1 MAEGIVIKIW
11 NVKASS
17 STRSGAS
24 QIQSSIDYIENPEK
38 VCIRIADSS
47 QFQMGNELTYVMNDI
62 KTVDGLYVGAR
73 HITDIKNATEEMMQI
88 KEFYG
93 KLDGRVATHGVISL
107 DVTESDPKN
116 AGKLMLL
123 LDELMQKVFP
133 DNQVVYA
140 VHTNTENL
148 HIHFILNTVGLY
160 GKKIHMDN
168 DFMSKVLEP
177 AVNELAEKYGFTPN
191 EKWNRKKR
199 LEDIPLPQ
207 RKMILRGLI
216 DNAIEQTDDF
226 AAFIAYLR
234 ADGLTVNVGKNLS
247 LQMDGMQRA
256 MRTGQ
261 LGKNYTIEGICQ
273 RLSTKMDPLVW
284 KSISEEAHYISEKE
298 MLLFTPSKMKN
309 YSDMNQDEK
318 KEAVRMLRLGRNPW
332 EETRNDNWQ
341 IQRMSKQLNEIGYV
355 YELVHYYSR
364 GVDNAELALSDII
377 SRRKNLSEERKEI
390 RENLKAYKPIIS
402 IYEEMK
408 KYMIRAYLY
417 DAYGR
422 TEYIEDFKRYQE
434 LSDRLMNIY
443 GKSVEEVADYI
454 ADQKA
459 QLIYA
464 KAQDTELNDQYKIIK
479 NYLDNKKF
487 EVDERGLSFFKAVG
501 HSEAKREA
509 REYGIFASDM
519 KYITAK
525 DVEDNLIL
533 AGKMDAP
540 VTTLKLTEAMQKTL
554 HENYEKYVDEH
565 SNIPVDFSIYK
576 DKDDDS
582 MEARNRYVRRAE
594 TVQNLIQ
601 AGYTKAQIR
610 FLYELIMADYGADR
624 IQKMFPTDCTI
635 DEIKN
640 FAKIL

>member
-11 NVKASS
+11 NVTASR

-38 VCIRIADSS
+38 VGIRISDSS
-47 QFQMGNELTYVMNDI
+47 QLQMGNELTYVMNDI

-107 DVTESDPKN
+107 DVTESNPKN

-148 HIHFILNTVGLY
+148 HIHFILNTVGLD

-199 LEDIPLPQ
+199 PEDIPLPQ

-298 MLLFTPSKMKN
+298 MLLFTPNKMKN

-377 SRRKNLSEERKEI
+377 SRRKNLAAERKEI

-422 TEYIEDFKRYQE
+422 SEYIEDYKRYQE

-464 KAQDTELNDQYKIIK
+464 KAQDTELNDQYRIIK

-525 DVEDNLIL
+525 DVEDIIVRV
-533 AGKMDAP
+533 
-540 VTTLKLTEAMQKTL
+540 VTTPDVIDGKNTVTTTVTVLT
-554 HENYEKYVDEH
+554 NDEKVVKEISSKYLDAKAFNDALFELSTEYDLRECQTH
-565 SNIPVDFSIYK
+565 RKNI
-576 DKDDDS
+576 
-582 MEARNRYVRRAE
+582 R
-594 TVQNLIQ
+594 
-601 AGYTKAQIR
+601 
-610 FLYELIMADYGADR
+610 
-624 IQKMFPTDCTI
+624 
-635 DEIKN
+635 KN
-640 FAKIL
+640 AL

>member
-1 MAEGIVIKIW
+1 MGKKKGGDMAEGIVIKIW

-177 AVNELAEKYGFTPN
+177 AVNELAEKYGLTPN

-525 DVEDNLIL
+525 DVEDIIVRV
-533 AGKMDAP
+533 
-540 VTTLKLTEAMQKTL
+540 VTTPDVIDGKNTVTTTVTVLT
-554 HENYEKYVDEH
+554 NDEKVVKEISSKYLDAKAFNDALFELSTEYDLRECQTH
-565 SNIPVDFSIYK
+565 RKNI
-576 DKDDDS
+576 
-582 MEARNRYVRRAE
+582 R
-594 TVQNLIQ
+594 
-601 AGYTKAQIR
+601 
-610 FLYELIMADYGADR
+610 
-624 IQKMFPTDCTI
+624 
-635 DEIKN
+635 KN
-640 FAKIL
+640 AL

>member
-1 MAEGIVIKIW
+1 MGKKKGGDMAEGIVINIW

-525 DVEDNLIL
+525 DVEDIIVRV
-533 AGKMDAP
+533 
-540 VTTLKLTEAMQKTL
+540 VTTPDVIDGKNTVTTTVTVLT
-554 HENYEKYVDEH
+554 NDEKVVKEISSKYLDAKAFNDALFELSTEYDLRECQTH
-565 SNIPVDFSIYK
+565 RKNI
-576 DKDDDS
+576 
-582 MEARNRYVRRAE
+582 R
-594 TVQNLIQ
+594 
-601 AGYTKAQIR
+601 
-610 FLYELIMADYGADR
+610 
-624 IQKMFPTDCTI
+624 
-635 DEIKN
+635 KN
-640 FAKIL
+640 AL

>member
-298 MLLFTPSKMKN
+298 MLLFTTSKMKN

-525 DVEDNLIL
+525 DVEDIIVRV
-533 AGKMDAP
+533 
-540 VTTLKLTEAMQKTL
+540 VTTPDVIDGKNTVTTTVTVLT
-554 HENYEKYVDEH
+554 NDEKVVKEISSKYLDAKAFNDALFELSTEYDLRECQTH
-565 SNIPVDFSIYK
+565 RKNI
-576 DKDDDS
+576 
-582 MEARNRYVRRAE
+582 R
-594 TVQNLIQ
+594 
-601 AGYTKAQIR
+601 
-610 FLYELIMADYGADR
+610 
-624 IQKMFPTDCTI
+624 
-635 DEIKN
+635 KN
-640 FAKIL
+640 AL

>member
-11 NVKASS
+11 NVTASS

-38 VCIRIADSS
+38 VGIRISDSS
-47 QFQMGNELTYVMNDI
+47 QLQMGNELTYVMNDI

-191 EKWNRKKR
+191 EKWNRKKMP
-199 LEDIPLPQ
+199 EAIPLPQ

-247 LQMDGMQRA
+247 LQMEGMQRA

-434 LSDRLMNIY
+434 LSDRLMKIY

-454 ADQKA
+454 ADQRA

-464 KAQDTELNDQYKIIK
+464 KAQDVELNDQYKLIK
-479 NYLDNKKF
+479 NYLDNKRF

-525 DVEDNLIL
+525 DVEDIIVRV
-533 AGKMDAP
+533 
-540 VTTLKLTEAMQKTL
+540 VTTPDVIDGKNTVTTTVTVLT
-554 HENYEKYVDEH
+554 NDEKVVKEISSKYLDAKAFNDALFELSTEYDLRECQTH
-565 SNIPVDFSIYK
+565 RKNI
-576 DKDDDS
+576 
-582 MEARNRYVRRAE
+582 R
-594 TVQNLIQ
+594 
-601 AGYTKAQIR
+601 
-610 FLYELIMADYGADR
+610 
-624 IQKMFPTDCTI
+624 
-635 DEIKN
+635 KN
-640 FAKIL
+640 AL

>member
-1 MAEGIVIKIW
+1 
-11 NVKASS
+11 
-17 STRSGAS
+17 
-24 QIQSSIDYIENPEK
+24 
-38 VCIRIADSS
+38 
-47 QFQMGNELTYVMNDI
+47 MGNELTYVMNDI

-525 DVEDNLIL
+525 DVEDIIVRV
-533 AGKMDAP
+533 
-540 VTTLKLTEAMQKTL
+540 VTTPDVIDGKNTVTTTVTVLT
-554 HENYEKYVDEH
+554 NDEKVVKEISSKYLDAKAFNDALFELSTEYDLRECQTH
-565 SNIPVDFSIYK
+565 RKNI
-576 DKDDDS
+576 
-582 MEARNRYVRRAE
+582 R
-594 TVQNLIQ
+594 
-601 AGYTKAQIR
+601 
-610 FLYELIMADYGADR
+610 
-624 IQKMFPTDCTI
+624 
-635 DEIKN
+635 KN
-640 FAKIL
+640 AL

>member
-11 NVKASS
+11 NVTASS

-38 VCIRIADSS
+38 VGIRISDSS
-47 QFQMGNELTYVMNDI
+47 QLQMGNELTYVMNDI

-191 EKWNRKKR
+191 EKWNRKKMP
-199 LEDIPLPQ
+199 EAIPLPQ

-464 KAQDTELNDQYKIIK
+464 KAQDTELNDQYRIIK

-525 DVEDNLIL
+525 DVEDIIVRV
-533 AGKMDAP
+533 
-540 VTTLKLTEAMQKTL
+540 VTTPDVIDGKNTVTTTVTVLT
-554 HENYEKYVDEH
+554 NDEKVVKEISSKYLDAKAFNDALFELSTEYGLRECQTH
-565 SNIPVDFSIYK
+565 RKNI
-576 DKDDDS
+576 
-582 MEARNRYVRRAE
+582 R
-594 TVQNLIQ
+594 
-601 AGYTKAQIR
+601 
-610 FLYELIMADYGADR
+610 
-624 IQKMFPTDCTI
+624 
-635 DEIKN
+635 KN
-640 FAKIL
+640 AL

>member
-11 NVKASS
+11 NVTASS

-38 VCIRIADSS
+38 VGVKLSPTTGM
-47 QFQMGNELTYVMNDI
+47 QMGNELTYVMNDI

-73 HITDIKNATEEMMQI
+73 HISDIKNATEEMMQV
-88 KEFYG
+88 KEFFG

-107 DVTESDPKN
+107 DASESDPKN

-148 HIHFILNTVGLY
+148 HIHFILNTVGLD

-168 DFMSKVLEP
+168 NFMSKVLEP
-177 AVNELAEKYGFTPN
+177 AVNELALKYGFTPN
-191 EKWNRKKR
+191 EKWTKKKEPEA
-199 LEDIPLPQ
+199 LPLVQ
-207 RKMILRGLI
+207 RKLILRGLI

-226 AAFIAYLR
+226 ASFIAYLR
-234 ADGLTVNVGKNLS
+234 KDGLTVNVGKNFT
-247 LQMDGMQRA
+247 LQMEGMQRA

-261 LGKNYTIEGICQ
+261 LGKNYTIEGICK
-273 RLSTKMDPLVW
+273 RLSTKLDPLVW
-284 KSISEEAHYISEKE
+284 KSISEEAHYISERE
-298 MLLFTPSKMKN
+298 MLLFTPNKMKR
-309 YSDMNQDEK
+309 YRDMETDEK
-318 KEAVRMLRLGRNPW
+318 HEAVRLLRLGRNPW
-332 EETRNDNWQ
+332 EEARTDNWQ
-341 IQRMSKQLNEIGYV
+341 IQKMSKQLNEIGFV
-355 YELVHYYSR
+355 YELVHFYSR
-364 GVDNAELALSDII
+364 GADNAEAALSDIVN
-377 SRRKNLSEERKEI
+377 RRKSLAAERKEI

-402 IYEEMK
+402 IYKEMK
-408 KYMIRAYLY
+408 KYMMRAYLY

-422 TEYIEDFKRYQE
+422 TEYIDDFKMYQE
-434 LSDRLMNIY
+434 LSDRLMKIY

-479 NYLDNKKF
+479 NYLNDKKF
-487 EVDERGLSFFKAVG
+487 DVDERGLSFFKAVG

-509 REYGIFASDM
+509 REYVILASDM

-525 DVEDNLIL
+525 D
-533 AGKMDAP
+533 MDDVIIRV
-540 VTTLKLTEAMQKTL
+540 VTTPDVIDGKNTVTTTVTVLSNDEKVIKEISSKDYESKAFNEALFELSTEYGLRDCQTHRK
-554 HENYEKYVDEH
+554 
-565 SNIPVDFSIYK
+565 NI
-576 DKDDDS
+576 
-582 MEARNRYVRRAE
+582 R
-594 TVQNLIQ
+594 
-601 AGYTKAQIR
+601 
-610 FLYELIMADYGADR
+610 
-624 IQKMFPTDCTI
+624 
-635 DEIKN
+635 KN
-640 FAKIL
+640 AL

>member
-1 MAEGIVIKIW
+1 MGKKKGGDMAEGIVIKIW

-298 MLLFTPSKMKN
+298 MLLFTPNKMKN

-525 DVEDNLIL
+525 DVEDIIVRV
-533 AGKMDAP
+533 
-540 VTTLKLTEAMQKTL
+540 VTTPDVIDGKNTVTTTVTVLT
-554 HENYEKYVDEH
+554 NDEKVVKEISSKYLDAKAFNDALFELSTEYDLRECQTH
-565 SNIPVDFSIYK
+565 RKNI
-576 DKDDDS
+576 
-582 MEARNRYVRRAE
+582 R
-594 TVQNLIQ
+594 
-601 AGYTKAQIR
+601 
-610 FLYELIMADYGADR
+610 
-624 IQKMFPTDCTI
+624 
-635 DEIKN
+635 KN
-640 FAKIL
+640 AL

>member
-11 NVKASS
+11 NVTASS

-38 VCIRIADSS
+38 VGIRISDSS
-47 QFQMGNELTYVMNDI
+47 QLQMGNELTYVMNDI

-191 EKWNRKKR
+191 EKWNRKKMP
-199 LEDIPLPQ
+199 EAIPLPQ

-309 YSDMNQDEK
+309 YSDMNQNEK
-318 KEAVRMLRLGRNPW
+318 KEVVRMLRLGRNPW

-434 LSDRLMNIY
+434 LSDRLMKIY

-454 ADQKA
+454 ADQRA

-464 KAQDTELNDQYKIIK
+464 KAQDVELNDQYKLIK
-479 NYLDNKKF
+479 NYLDNKRF

-525 DVEDNLIL
+525 DVEDIIVRV
-533 AGKMDAP
+533 
-540 VTTLKLTEAMQKTL
+540 VTTPDVIDGKNTVTTTVTVLT
-554 HENYEKYVDEH
+554 NDEKVVKEISSKYLDAKAFNDALFELSTEYGLRECQTH
-565 SNIPVDFSIYK
+565 RKNI
-576 DKDDDS
+576 
-582 MEARNRYVRRAE
+582 R
-594 TVQNLIQ
+594 
-601 AGYTKAQIR
+601 
-610 FLYELIMADYGADR
+610 
-624 IQKMFPTDCTI
+624 
-635 DEIKN
+635 KN
-640 FAKIL
+640 AL

>member
-11 NVKASS
+11 NVTASR

-38 VCIRIADSS
+38 VGIRISDSS
-47 QFQMGNELTYVMNDI
+47 QLQMGNELTYVMNDI

-191 EKWNRKKR
+191 EKWNRKKMP
-199 LEDIPLPQ
+199 EAIPLPQ

-309 YSDMNQDEK
+309 YSDMNQNEK
-318 KEAVRMLRLGRNPW
+318 KEVVRMLRLGRNPW
-332 EETRNDNWQ
+332 EETSNDNWQ

-434 LSDRLMNIY
+434 LSDRLMKIY

-454 ADQKA
+454 ADQRA

-464 KAQDTELNDQYKIIK
+464 KAQDVELNDQYKLIK
-479 NYLDNKKF
+479 NYLDNKRF

-525 DVEDNLIL
+525 DVEDIIVRV
-533 AGKMDAP
+533 
-540 VTTLKLTEAMQKTL
+540 VTTPDVIDGKNTVTTTVTVLT
-554 HENYEKYVDEH
+554 NDEKVVKEISSKYLDAKAFNDALFELSTEYGLRECQTH
-565 SNIPVDFSIYK
+565 RKNI
-576 DKDDDS
+576 
-582 MEARNRYVRRAE
+582 R
-594 TVQNLIQ
+594 
-601 AGYTKAQIR
+601 
-610 FLYELIMADYGADR
+610 
-624 IQKMFPTDCTI
+624 
-635 DEIKN
+635 KN
-640 FAKIL
+640 AL

>member
-519 KYITAK
+519 KYITTK
-525 DVEDNLIL
+525 DVEDIIVRV
-533 AGKMDAP
+533 
-540 VTTLKLTEAMQKTL
+540 VTTPDVIDGKNTVTTTVTVLT
-554 HENYEKYVDEH
+554 NDEKVVKEISSKYLDAKAFNDALFELSTEYDLRECQTH
-565 SNIPVDFSIYK
+565 RKNI
-576 DKDDDS
+576 
-582 MEARNRYVRRAE
+582 R
-594 TVQNLIQ
+594 
-601 AGYTKAQIR
+601 
-610 FLYELIMADYGADR
+610 
-624 IQKMFPTDCTI
+624 
-635 DEIKN
+635 KN
-640 FAKIL
+640 AL

>member
-11 NVKASS
+11 NVTASS

-38 VCIRIADSS
+38 VGVKLSPTTGM
-47 QFQMGNELTYVMNDI
+47 QMGNELTYVMNDI

-73 HITDIKNATEEMMQI
+73 HISDIKNATEEMMQV
-88 KEFYG
+88 KEFFG

-107 DVTESDPKN
+107 DASESDPKN

-148 HIHFILNTVGLY
+148 HIHFILNTVGLD

-168 DFMSKVLEP
+168 NFMSKVLEP
-177 AVNELAEKYGFTPN
+177 AVNELALKYGFTPN
-191 EKWNRKKR
+191 EKWTKKKEPEA
-199 LEDIPLPQ
+199 LPLVQ
-207 RKMILRGLI
+207 RKLILRGLI

-226 AAFIAYLR
+226 ASFIAYLR
-234 ADGLTVNVGKNLS
+234 KDGLTVNVGKNLT
-247 LQMDGMQRA
+247 LQMEGMQRA

-261 LGKNYTIEGICQ
+261 LGKNYTIEGICT
-273 RLSTKMDPLVW
+273 RLSTKLDPLVW
-284 KSISEEAHYISEKE
+284 KSISEEAHYISERE
-298 MLLFTPSKMKN
+298 MLLFTPNKMKR
-309 YSDMNQDEK
+309 YRDMETDEK
-318 KEAVRMLRLGRNPW
+318 HEAVRLLRLGRNPW
-332 EETRNDNWQ
+332 EEARTDNWQ
-341 IQRMSKQLNEIGYV
+341 IQKMSKQLNEIGFV
-355 YELVHYYSR
+355 YELVHFYSR
-364 GVDNAELALSDII
+364 GADNAEAALSDIVN
-377 SRRKNLSEERKEI
+377 RRKSLAAERKEI

-402 IYEEMK
+402 IYKEMK
-408 KYMIRAYLY
+408 KYMMRAYLY

-422 TEYIEDFKRYQE
+422 TEYIDDFKMYQE
-434 LSDRLMNIY
+434 LSDRLMKIY

-479 NYLDNKKF
+479 NYLNDKKF
-487 EVDERGLSFFKAVG
+487 DVDERGLSFFKAVG

-509 REYGIFASDM
+509 REYVILASDM

-525 DVEDNLIL
+525 D
-533 AGKMDAP
+533 MDDVIIRV
-540 VTTLKLTEAMQKTL
+540 VTTPDVIDGKNTVTTTVTVLSNDEKVIKEISSKDYESKAFNEALFELSTEYGLRDCQTHRK
-554 HENYEKYVDEH
+554 
-565 SNIPVDFSIYK
+565 NI
-576 DKDDDS
+576 
-582 MEARNRYVRRAE
+582 R
-594 TVQNLIQ
+594 
-601 AGYTKAQIR
+601 
-610 FLYELIMADYGADR
+610 
-624 IQKMFPTDCTI
+624 
-635 DEIKN
+635 KN
-640 FAKIL
+640 AL

>member
-168 DFMSKVLEP
+168 DFMSKVLES

-525 DVEDNLIL
+525 DVEDIIVRV
-533 AGKMDAP
+533 
-540 VTTLKLTEAMQKTL
+540 VTTPDVIDGKNTVTTTVTVLT
-554 HENYEKYVDEH
+554 NDEKVVKEISSKYLDAKAFNDALFELSTEYDLRECQTH
-565 SNIPVDFSIYK
+565 RKNI
-576 DKDDDS
+576 
-582 MEARNRYVRRAE
+582 R
-594 TVQNLIQ
+594 
-601 AGYTKAQIR
+601 
-610 FLYELIMADYGADR
+610 
-624 IQKMFPTDCTI
+624 
-635 DEIKN
+635 KN
-640 FAKIL
+640 AL

>member
-1 MAEGIVIKIW
+1 MGKKKGGDMAEGIVIKIW

-140 VHTNTENL
+140 VHNNTENL

-525 DVEDNLIL
+525 DVEDIIVRV
-533 AGKMDAP
+533 
-540 VTTLKLTEAMQKTL
+540 VTTPDVIDGKNTVTTTVTVLT
-554 HENYEKYVDEH
+554 NDEKVVKEISSKYLDAKAFNDALFELSTEYDLRECQTH
-565 SNIPVDFSIYK
+565 RKNI
-576 DKDDDS
+576 
-582 MEARNRYVRRAE
+582 R
-594 TVQNLIQ
+594 
-601 AGYTKAQIR
+601 
-610 FLYELIMADYGADR
+610 
-624 IQKMFPTDCTI
+624 
-635 DEIKN
+635 KN
-640 FAKIL
+640 AL

>member
-525 DVEDNLIL
+525 DVEDIIIRV
-533 AGKMDAP
+533 
-540 VTTLKLTEAMQKTL
+540 VTTPDLIDGKNTVTTTVTVLT
-554 HENYEKYVDEH
+554 NDEKVVKEISSKYLDAKAFNDALFELSTEYDLRECQTH
-565 SNIPVDFSIYK
+565 RKNI
-576 DKDDDS
+576 
-582 MEARNRYVRRAE
+582 R
-594 TVQNLIQ
+594 
-601 AGYTKAQIR
+601 
-610 FLYELIMADYGADR
+610 
-624 IQKMFPTDCTI
+624 
-635 DEIKN
+635 KN
-640 FAKIL
+640 AL

>member
-11 NVKASS
+11 NVTASS

-38 VCIRIADSS
+38 VGVKLSPTTGM
-47 QFQMGNELTYVMNDI
+47 QMGNELTYVMNDI

-73 HITDIKNATEEMMQI
+73 HISDIKNATEEMMQV
-88 KEFYG
+88 KEFFG

-107 DVTESDPKN
+107 DASESDPKN

-148 HIHFILNTVGLY
+148 HIHFILNTVGLD

-168 DFMSKVLEP
+168 NFMSKVLEP
-177 AVNELAEKYGFTPN
+177 AVNELALKYGFTPN
-191 EKWNRKKR
+191 EKWTKKKEPEA
-199 LEDIPLPQ
+199 LPLVQ
-207 RKMILRGLI
+207 RKLILRGLI

-226 AAFIAYLR
+226 ASFVAYLR
-234 ADGLTVNVGKNLS
+234 KDGLTVNVGKNLT
-247 LQMDGMQRA
+247 LQMEGMQRA

-261 LGKNYTIEGICQ
+261 LGKNYTIEGICT
-273 RLSTKMDPLVW
+273 RLSTKLDPLVW
-284 KSISEEAHYISEKE
+284 KSISEEAHYISERE
-298 MLLFTPSKMKN
+298 MLLFTPNKMKR
-309 YSDMNQDEK
+309 YRDMETDEK
-318 KEAVRMLRLGRNPW
+318 HEAVRLLRLGRNPW
-332 EETRNDNWQ
+332 EEARTDNWQ
-341 IQRMSKQLNEIGYV
+341 IQKMSKQLNEIGFV
-355 YELVHYYSR
+355 YELVHFYSS
-364 GVDNAELALSDII
+364 GADNAEAALSDIVN
-377 SRRKNLSEERKEI
+377 RRKSLAAERKEI

-402 IYEEMK
+402 IYKEMK
-408 KYMIRAYLY
+408 KYMMRAYLY

-422 TEYIEDFKRYQE
+422 TEYIDDFKMYQE
-434 LSDRLMNIY
+434 LSDRLMKIY

-479 NYLDNKKF
+479 NYLNDKKF
-487 EVDERGLSFFKAVG
+487 DVDERGLSFFKAVG

-509 REYGIFASDM
+509 REYGILASDM

-525 DVEDNLIL
+525 DVDDVIIRV
-533 AGKMDAP
+533 
-540 VTTLKLTEAMQKTL
+540 VTTPDVIDGKNTVTTTVTVLSNDEQVIKEISSKDCDAKAFNEALFELSTEYGLRDCQTHRK
-554 HENYEKYVDEH
+554 
-565 SNIPVDFSIYK
+565 NI
-576 DKDDDS
+576 
-582 MEARNRYVRRAE
+582 R
-594 TVQNLIQ
+594 
-601 AGYTKAQIR
+601 
-610 FLYELIMADYGADR
+610 
-624 IQKMFPTDCTI
+624 
-635 DEIKN
+635 KN
-640 FAKIL
+640 AL

>member
-11 NVKASS
+11 NVTASS

-38 VCIRIADSS
+38 VGIRISDSS
-47 QFQMGNELTYVMNDI
+47 QLQMGNELTYVMNDI

-191 EKWNRKKR
+191 EKWNRKKMP
-199 LEDIPLPQ
+199 EAIPLPQ

-309 YSDMNQDEK
+309 YSDMNQNEK
-318 KEAVRMLRLGRNPW
+318 KEVVRMLRLGRNPW

-434 LSDRLMNIY
+434 LSDRLMKIY

-454 ADQKA
+454 ADQRA

-464 KAQDTELNDQYKIIK
+464 KAQDVELNDQYKIIK
-479 NYLDNKKF
+479 NYLDNKRF

-525 DVEDNLIL
+525 DVEDIIVRV
-533 AGKMDAP
+533 
-540 VTTLKLTEAMQKTL
+540 VTTPDVIDGKNTVTTTVTVLT
-554 HENYEKYVDEH
+554 NDEKVVKEISSKYLDAKAFNDALFELSTEYGLRECQTH
-565 SNIPVDFSIYK
+565 RKNI
-576 DKDDDS
+576 
-582 MEARNRYVRRAE
+582 R
-594 TVQNLIQ
+594 
-601 AGYTKAQIR
+601 
-610 FLYELIMADYGADR
+610 
-624 IQKMFPTDCTI
+624 
-635 DEIKN
+635 KN
-640 FAKIL
+640 AL

>member
-1 MAEGIVIKIW
+1 MGKKKGGDMAEGIVIKIW
-11 NVKASS
+11 NVTASS

-38 VCIRIADSS
+38 VGIRISDSS
-47 QFQMGNELTYVMNDI
+47 QLQMGNELTYVMNDI

-191 EKWNRKKR
+191 EKWNRKKMP
-199 LEDIPLPQ
+199 EAIQLPQ

-364 GVDNAELALSDII
+364 GVDNAELALSNII

-434 LSDRLMNIY
+434 LSNRLMNIY

-454 ADQKA
+454 ADQRA

-464 KAQDTELNDQYKIIK
+464 KTQDVELNDQYKLIK
-479 NYLDNKKF
+479 NYLDNKRF

-525 DVEDNLIL
+525 DVEDIIIRV
-533 AGKMDAP
+533 
-540 VTTLKLTEAMQKTL
+540 VTTPDVIDGKNTVTTTVTVLT
-554 HENYEKYVDEH
+554 NDEKVVKEISSKYLDAKAFNDALFELSTEYDLRECQTH
-565 SNIPVDFSIYK
+565 RKNI
-576 DKDDDS
+576 
-582 MEARNRYVRRAE
+582 R
-594 TVQNLIQ
+594 
-601 AGYTKAQIR
+601 
-610 FLYELIMADYGADR
+610 
-624 IQKMFPTDCTI
+624 
-635 DEIKN
+635 KN
-640 FAKIL
+640 AL

>member
-11 NVKASS
+11 NVTASS

-38 VCIRIADSS
+38 VGVKLSPTTGM
-47 QFQMGNELTYVMNDI
+47 QMENELTYVMNDI

-73 HITDIKNATEEMMQI
+73 HISDIKNATEEMMQV
-88 KEFYG
+88 KEFFG

-107 DVTESDPKN
+107 DASESDPKN

-123 LDELMQKVFP
+123 LDELVQKVFP

-148 HIHFILNTVGLY
+148 HIHFILNTVGLD

-168 DFMSKVLEP
+168 NFMSKVLEP
-177 AVNELAEKYGFTPN
+177 AVNELALKYGFTPN
-191 EKWNRKKR
+191 EKWTKKKEPEA
-199 LEDIPLPQ
+199 LPLVQ
-207 RKMILRGLI
+207 RKLILRGLI

-226 AAFIAYLR
+226 ASFIAYLQ

-247 LQMDGMQRA
+247 LQMEGMQRA

-261 LGKNYTIEGICQ
+261 LGKNYTIEGICT
-273 RLSTKMDPLVW
+273 RLSTKLDPLVW
-284 KSISEEAHYISEKE
+284 KSISEEAHYISERE
-298 MLLFTPSKMKN
+298 MLLFTPNKMKR
-309 YSDMNQDEK
+309 YRDMETDEK
-318 KEAVRMLRLGRNPW
+318 YEAVRLLRLGRNPW
-332 EETRNDNWQ
+332 EEARTDNWQ
-341 IQRMSKQLNEIGYV
+341 IQKMSKQLNEIGFV
-355 YELVHYYSR
+355 YELVHFYSR
-364 GVDNAELALSDII
+364 GADNAEAALSDIVN
-377 SRRKNLSEERKEI
+377 RRKSLAAERKEI

-402 IYEEMK
+402 IYKEMK
-408 KYMIRAYLY
+408 KYMMRAYLY

-422 TEYIEDFKRYQE
+422 TEYIDDFKMYQE
-434 LSDRLMNIY
+434 LSVRLMKIY

-479 NYLDNKKF
+479 NYLNDKKF
-487 EVDERGLSFFKAVG
+487 DVDERGLSFFKAVG

-509 REYGIFASDM
+509 REYGILASDM

-525 DVEDNLIL
+525 D
-533 AGKMDAP
+533 MDDVIIRV
-540 VTTLKLTEAMQKTL
+540 VTTPD
-554 HENYEKYVDEH
+554 V
-565 SNIPVDFSIYK
+565 
-576 DKDDDS
+576 
-582 MEARNRYVRRAE
+582 
-594 TVQNLIQ
+594 
-601 AGYTKAQIR
+601 
-610 FLYELIMADYGADR
+610 
-624 IQKMFPTDCTI
+624 I
-635 DEIKN
+635 DEKNTVTTTVTVLSNDEKVIKEISSKDYESKAFN
-640 FAKIL
+640 EVLFELSTEYGLRDCQTHRKNIRKNAL

>member
-11 NVKASS
+11 NVTASS

-38 VCIRIADSS
+38 VGVKLSPTTGM
-47 QFQMGNELTYVMNDI
+47 QMGNELTYVMNDI

-73 HITDIKNATEEMMQI
+73 HISDIKNATEEMMQV
-88 KEFYG
+88 KEFFG

-107 DVTESDPKN
+107 DASESDPKN

-148 HIHFILNTVGLY
+148 HIHFILNTVGLD

-168 DFMSKVLEP
+168 NFMSKVLEP
-177 AVNELAEKYGFTPN
+177 AVNELALKYGFTPN
-191 EKWNRKKR
+191 EKWTKKKEPEA
-199 LEDIPLPQ
+199 LPLVQ
-207 RKMILRGLI
+207 RKLILRGLI

-226 AAFIAYLR
+226 ASFIAYLR
-234 ADGLTVNVGKNLS
+234 KDGLTVNVGKNLT
-247 LQMDGMQRA
+247 LQMEGMQRA

-261 LGKNYTIEGICQ
+261 LGKNYTIEGICK
-273 RLSTKMDPLVW
+273 RLSTKLDPLVW
-284 KSISEEAHYISEKE
+284 KSISEEAHYISERE
-298 MLLFTPSKMKN
+298 MLLFTPNKMKR
-309 YSDMNQDEK
+309 YRDMETDEK
-318 KEAVRMLRLGRNPW
+318 HEAVRLLRLGRNPW
-332 EETRNDNWQ
+332 EEARTDNWQ
-341 IQRMSKQLNEIGYV
+341 IQKMSKQLNEIGFV
-355 YELVHYYSR
+355 YELVHFYSR
-364 GVDNAELALSDII
+364 GADNAEAALSDIVN
-377 SRRKNLSEERKEI
+377 RRKSLAAERKEI

-402 IYEEMK
+402 IYKEMK
-408 KYMIRAYLY
+408 KYMMRAYLY

-422 TEYIEDFKRYQE
+422 TEYIDDFKMYQE
-434 LSDRLMNIY
+434 LSDRLMKIY

-479 NYLDNKKF
+479 NYLNDKKF
-487 EVDERGLSFFKAVG
+487 DVDERGLPFFRAVG

-509 REYGIFASDM
+509 REYVILASDM

-525 DVEDNLIL
+525 D
-533 AGKMDAP
+533 MDDVIIRV
-540 VTTLKLTEAMQKTL
+540 VTTPDVIDGKNTVTTTVTVLSNDEKVIKEISSKDYESKAFNEALFELSTEYGLRDCQTHRK
-554 HENYEKYVDEH
+554 
-565 SNIPVDFSIYK
+565 NI
-576 DKDDDS
+576 
-582 MEARNRYVRRAE
+582 R
-594 TVQNLIQ
+594 
-601 AGYTKAQIR
+601 
-610 FLYELIMADYGADR
+610 
-624 IQKMFPTDCTI
+624 
-635 DEIKN
+635 KN
-640 FAKIL
+640 AL

>member
-318 KEAVRMLRLGRNPW
+318 KEAVRMLPLGRNPW

-525 DVEDNLIL
+525 DVEDIIVRV
-533 AGKMDAP
+533 
-540 VTTLKLTEAMQKTL
+540 VTTPDVIDGKNTVTTTVTVLT
-554 HENYEKYVDEH
+554 NDEKVVKEISSKYLDAKAFNDALFELSTEYDLRECQTH
-565 SNIPVDFSIYK
+565 RKNI
-576 DKDDDS
+576 
-582 MEARNRYVRRAE
+582 R
-594 TVQNLIQ
+594 
-601 AGYTKAQIR
+601 
-610 FLYELIMADYGADR
+610 
-624 IQKMFPTDCTI
+624 
-635 DEIKN
+635 KN
-640 FAKIL
+640 AL

>member
-11 NVKASS
+11 NVTASS

-38 VCIRIADSS
+38 VGVKVSPSS
-47 QFQMGNELTYVMNDI
+47 EMQMGNELIYVMNDI

-73 HITDIKNATEEMMQI
+73 HISDIKNATEEMMQV
-88 KEFYG
+88 KEFFG
-93 KLDGRVATHGVISL
+93 KVDGRVATHGVISL
-107 DVTESDPKN
+107 DVSESDSKN

-148 HIHFILNTVGLY
+148 HIHFILNTVGLD

-168 DFMSKVLEP
+168 NFMSKVLEP
-177 AVNELAEKYGFTPN
+177 AVNELASKYGFTPN
-191 EKWNRKKR
+191 ERWSKKK
-199 LEDIPLPQ
+199 EPEAVPLVQ
-207 RKMILRGLI
+207 RKMMLRGLI

-226 AAFIAYLR
+226 ASFIAYLR
-234 ADGLTVNVGKNLS
+234 KDGLTVNVGKNLT
-247 LQMDGMQRA
+247 LQMEGMQRA

-261 LGKNYTIEGICQ
+261 LGKNYTIEGICK
-273 RLSTKMDPLVW
+273 RLSTKLDPLMW

-298 MLLFTPSKMKN
+298 MLLFTPNKMKK
-309 YSDMNQDEK
+309 YRDMEADEK
-318 KEAVRMLRLGRNPW
+318 HEAVRLLRLGRNPW
-332 EETRNDNWQ
+332 EEARTDNWQ
-341 IQRMSKQLNEIGYV
+341 IQKMSKQLNEIGFV
-355 YELVHYYSR
+355 YELVHFYSR
-364 GVDNAELALSDII
+364 GADNAEAALSDIVN
-377 SRRKNLSEERKEI
+377 RRKSLAAERKEI

-402 IYEEMK
+402 IYKEMK

-422 TEYIEDFKRYQE
+422 TEYIDDFKMYQE
-434 LSDRLMNIY
+434 LSDRLMKIY

-479 NYLDNKKF
+479 NYLNDKKF
-487 EVDERGLSFFKAVG
+487 DVDERGLSFFKAVG

-509 REYGIFASDM
+509 REYGILASNM

-525 DVEDNLIL
+525 DVDDVIIRV
-533 AGKMDAP
+533 
-540 VTTLKLTEAMQKTL
+540 VTTPDVIDGKNTVTTTVTVLSNDEKVIKEISSKDYESKAFNKALFELSTEYGLRDCQTHRK
-554 HENYEKYVDEH
+554 
-565 SNIPVDFSIYK
+565 NI
-576 DKDDDS
+576 
-582 MEARNRYVRRAE
+582 R
-594 TVQNLIQ
+594 
-601 AGYTKAQIR
+601 
-610 FLYELIMADYGADR
+610 
-624 IQKMFPTDCTI
+624 
-635 DEIKN
+635 KN
-640 FAKIL
+640 AL

>member
-11 NVKASS
+11 NVTASR

-38 VCIRIADSS
+38 VGIRISDSS
-47 QFQMGNELTYVMNDI
+47 QLQMGNELTYVMNDI

-525 DVEDNLIL
+525 DVEDIIVRV
-533 AGKMDAP
+533 
-540 VTTLKLTEAMQKTL
+540 VTTPDVIDGKNTVTTTVTVLT
-554 HENYEKYVDEH
+554 NDEKVVKEISSKYLDAKAFNDALFELSTEYDLRECQTH
-565 SNIPVDFSIYK
+565 RKNI
-576 DKDDDS
+576 
-582 MEARNRYVRRAE
+582 R
-594 TVQNLIQ
+594 
-601 AGYTKAQIR
+601 
-610 FLYELIMADYGADR
+610 
-624 IQKMFPTDCTI
+624 
-635 DEIKN
+635 KN
-640 FAKIL
+640 AL

>member
-434 LSDRLMNIY
+434 QSDRLMNIY

-525 DVEDNLIL
+525 DVEDIIVRV
-533 AGKMDAP
+533 
-540 VTTLKLTEAMQKTL
+540 VTTPDVIDGKNTVTTTVTVLT
-554 HENYEKYVDEH
+554 NDEKVVKEISSKYLDAKAFNDALFELSTEYDLRECQTH
-565 SNIPVDFSIYK
+565 RKNI
-576 DKDDDS
+576 
-582 MEARNRYVRRAE
+582 R
-594 TVQNLIQ
+594 
-601 AGYTKAQIR
+601 
-610 FLYELIMADYGADR
+610 
-624 IQKMFPTDCTI
+624 
-635 DEIKN
+635 KN
-640 FAKIL
+640 AL

>member
-1 MAEGIVIKIW
+1 MAEGIVINIW

-525 DVEDNLIL
+525 DVEDIIVRV
-533 AGKMDAP
+533 
-540 VTTLKLTEAMQKTL
+540 VTTPDVIDGKNTVTTTVTVLT
-554 HENYEKYVDEH
+554 NDEKVVKEISSKYLDAKAFNDALFELSTEYDLRECQTH
-565 SNIPVDFSIYK
+565 RKNI
-576 DKDDDS
+576 
-582 MEARNRYVRRAE
+582 R
-594 TVQNLIQ
+594 
-601 AGYTKAQIR
+601 
-610 FLYELIMADYGADR
+610 
-624 IQKMFPTDCTI
+624 
-635 DEIKN
+635 KN
-640 FAKIL
+640 AL

>member
-525 DVEDNLIL
+525 DVEDIIVRV
-533 AGKMDAP
+533 
-540 VTTLKLTEAMQKTL
+540 VTTPDVIDGKNTVTTTVTVLT
-554 HENYEKYVDEH
+554 NDEKVVKEISSKYLDAKAFNDALFELSTEYDLRECQTH
-565 SNIPVDFSIYK
+565 RKNI
-576 DKDDDS
+576 
-582 MEARNRYVRRAE
+582 R
-594 TVQNLIQ
+594 
-601 AGYTKAQIR
+601 
-610 FLYELIMADYGADR
+610 
-624 IQKMFPTDCTI
+624 
-635 DEIKN
+635 KN
-640 FAKIL
+640 AL